1 MVFVKILA
9 FGLRGHRSLRLTSR
23 RVMDYRSAGVL
34 PRLCGKKG
42 GMDAP
47 KNREMKE
54 EPTMLLI
61 TKDRGHHDS
70 GFDRRW
76 RCVADV
82 QVEVAASVAT
92 DDRQASGKIRSY
104 RTKPE
109 CY

>member
-1 MVFVKILA
+1 
-9 FGLRGHRSLRLTSR
+9 
-23 RVMDYRSAGVL
+23 
-34 PRLCGKKG
+34 
-42 GMDAP
+42 
-47 KNREMKE
+47 
-54 EPTMLLI
+54 MLLI